1 MIKRFFLIIWLFL
14 LITIL
19 LGQSVPGEYPQYV
32 NDKDDSL
39 KAGQNELTI
48 YVIPST
54 VKYDW
59 SSPHTLYKS
68 YVKNCIRNLFKKES
82 YLLGHAFV
90 ELRSPLTSGRIFTG
104 MRSASKKE
112 QKDLV
117 LKQHYGLA
125 ILGADTEGK
134 FETDIDLEHKVS
146 KFSRKGQ
153 LAFMTFY
160 ISDEATERL
169 IQFFKSYKAG
179 IDSNGSHGARYGG
192 AFWPRYKGEGAG
204 CSAFAVSFLDL
215 AGILEDEFDEW
226 LVEID
231 IPMEL
236 IGGPYNHL
244 NEVKLSDI
252 KKHESWAINNDTSDF
267 EHFEIYDPTLMYEWI
282 QGVWYKQNLQ
292 EALNVTPVQLNQ
304 ARGIRIDGRNMPV
317 PEDESIFMEREK
329 PSIFID
335 YYHQKYVTRY

>member
-1 MIKRFFLIIWLFL
+1 MIKRFILTLWLFL
-14 LITIL
+14 VITIIL
-19 LGQSVPGEYPQYV
+19 SQSVPGEYPQYLY
-32 NDKDDSL
+32 DKDDSL
-39 KAGQNELTI
+39 QAGQNELTI

-68 YVKNCIRNLFKKES
+68 YLKNCIRNLFKKES
-82 YLLGHAFV
+82 YLLGHAFI
-90 ELRSPLTSGRIFTG
+90 ELRSPLFPQGIFTG
-104 MRSASKKE
+104 IRSASRKE

-117 LKQHYGLA
+117 LKQHYGLS

-134 FETDIDLEHKVS
+134 FETDIDLEQKVN

-160 ISDEATERL
+160 ISDEAAERM
-169 IQFFKSYKAG
+169 IRFFKSYKADT
-179 IDSNGSHGARYGG
+179 DSNECHGVRYGG

-226 LVEID
+226 LVEIN

-236 IGGPYNHL
+236 IGGPYNHY
-244 NEVKLSDI
+244 NEVRLSDI
-252 KKHESWAINNDTSDF
+252 KKHESWCVDNDTSDY

-292 EALNVTPVQLNQ
+292 DVLTVTPVQLNH
-304 ARGIRIDGRNMPV
+304 AKGIRIDGRNLPV

-335 YYHQKYVTRY
+335 YYHQKLMTGK

>member
-1 MIKRFFLIIWLFL
+1 MIKRFILTIWLFL
-14 LITIL
+14 LITII
-19 LGQSVPGEYPQYV
+19 LGQSIPGEYPKYV

-39 KAGQNELTI
+39 LAGQNELTI

-90 ELRSPLTSGRIFTG
+90 ELRSPLASGRIFTG

-117 LKQHYGLA
+117 LKQHYGLS

-134 FETDIDLEHKVS
+134 FETDIDLEQKVN

-160 ISDEATERL
+160 ISDEAAERM
-169 IQFFKSYKAG
+169 IRFFQSYKAG
-179 IDSNGSHGARYGG
+179 IDSNGSHGVRYGG

-215 AGILEDEFDEW
+215 AGILEDEFDKW

-236 IGGPYNHL
+236 IGGPYNHY
-244 NEVKLSDI
+244 NEVRLSDI
-252 KKHESWAINNDTSDF
+252 KKHESWCVNNDTLDY
-267 EHFEIYDPTLMYEWI
+267 EHFEIYDPTLMYDWI
-282 QGVWYKQNLQ
+282 QEMWDEQ
-292 EALNVTPVQLNQ
+292 ESRDALTITPMQLNQ
-304 ARGIRIDGRNMPV
+304 SKGIRIDGRNLPV
-317 PEDESIFMEREK
+317 PEDESIFMERDK

-335 YYHQKYVTRY
+335 YYHQKYTTRH